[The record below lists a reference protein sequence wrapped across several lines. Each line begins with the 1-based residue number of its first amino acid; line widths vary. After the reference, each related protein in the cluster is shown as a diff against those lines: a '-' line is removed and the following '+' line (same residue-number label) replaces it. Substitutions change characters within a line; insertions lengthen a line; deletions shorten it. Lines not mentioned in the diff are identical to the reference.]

1 MKRGR
6 LRIESLARR
15 HVKDVARLHVM
26 GLTREFSGWAGRSIM
41 GLFYKELM
49 MTREPPPG
57 FVALLDDRV
66 VGFAVAVEDAA
77 AVKRRVVVRWGWWLA
92 VLGVAQLITRPQ
104 ALMQRFWRR
113 LNQIPVQRL
122 ATARRDAL
130 EVYCP
135 APRIEFRGI
144 VVDPSA
150 HVPGVALALMQA
162 RLAWAKA
169 AGYKSIYFQIEPN
182 NEHSIK
188 LCQWAGA
195 RPMPEDV
202 PQQRLIFYKVL
213 A

>member
-1 MKRGR
+1 VRGGR
-6 LRIESLARR
+6 LRIESLAKR
-15 HVKDVARLHVM
+15 HLKDVARLHVM

-41 GLFYKELM
+41 GLFYRELM

-57 FVALLDDRV
+57 FVALLNDRV

-77 AVKRRVVVRWGWWLA
+77 AIKRRVAVRWGWWLA
-92 VLGVAQLITRPQ
+92 VLGVVQLVTRPQ

-113 LNQIPVQRL
+113 LNQSPVRL
-122 ATARRDAL
+122 AAGQRDAL

-135 APRIEFRGI
+135 PPRIEFRGI
-144 VVDPSA
+144 VVDPRA
-150 HVPGVALALMQA
+150 HLPGVALALMRA

-169 AGYKSIYFQIEPN
+169 AGYKSIYFQIEPD

-195 RPMPEDV
+195 EPVPEDV
-202 PQQRLIFYKVL
+202 PQERLRFYKVL
-213 A
+213 V